1 MRTQVLIL
9 LVLLSMWRIFSPL
22 LLSRFFPLF
31 LAFESLSI
39 LYLDVDLF
47 AFELLWHHFK
57 NQIWPVVCHHPSF
70 FPPASLSFSSA
81 SQFIYVCVPDVVL
94 WVSELLFFFHL
105 FFLFLRLCTFYDPYS
120 CSLICY
126 SAISNLLLSISNLFL
141 FFYFAP

>member
-70 FPPASLSFSSA
+70 FPLPPCLSPLPPNLSMFVCLMLSCGSLSFYFSFTFSFCSSDYA
-81 SQFIYVCVPDVVL
+81 HSMIHIRV
-94 WVSELLFFFHL
+94 H
-105 FFLFLRLCTFYDPYS
+105 
-120 CSLICY
+120 
-126 SAISNLLLSISNLFL
+126 
-141 FFYFAP
+141 